1 MKTRN
6 IIIFLIIIAI
16 LGLSIFTALR
26 GFKIGSYEIKPMKG
40 SIRQGLDL
48 KGGVYVVY
56 EAQTNKTGRELDQ
69 LMEQVVSVFGRRV
82 DSMGLTEPSITR
94 EGGKRVRVELPGI
107 KNAQEAIEMIGK
119 TAQLQ
124 FITADGEVVITGA
137 NVVKAQATLGQ
148 GNAPQVSLQLDKEGA
163 VKFAEVTGR
172 LVNLPNREDKII
184 YIILDEEVISYP
196 AVSTK
201 IPDGHASITGNFTI
215 ETASN
220 LAALIR
226 AGALPVE
233 LEEIQSSTITAT
245 LGENALDRSLQA
257 AKIGITLV
265 FLFML
270 VYYRVPGLV
279 ASIALLIYILLVIGT
294 MVVLK
299 ATFTLPGI
307 AALILSVGMAVD
319 ANVIIFERMKEEI
332 RLGKTVRAS
341 VDSGFKRA
349 FASII
354 DSNITALISG
364 VILYQFGT
372 GPIRGFAVMLIVG
385 IVASM
390 FTAIIVTKFLLKLLV
405 GMDLT
410 KNTKLYG
417 V

>member
-16 LGLSIFTALR
+16 LGLSIFTALK

-40 SIRQGLDL
+40 LIRQGLDL

-56 EAQTNKTGRELDQ
+56 EAQTDKTGKELDQ
-69 LMEQVVSVFGRRV
+69 LMEQVVSIFGRRV

-94 EGGKRVRVELPGI
+94 ESGKRVRVELPGV
-107 KNAQEAIEMIGK
+107 KNAQEAIDMIGK

-124 FITADGEVVITGA
+124 FITGDGEVVITGA

-148 GNAPQVSLQLDKEGA
+148 GNTPEVSLQLDKEGA
-163 VKFAEVTGR
+163 SKFADVTGK
-172 LVNLPNREDKII
+172 LVSLPNREDRII
-184 YIILDEEVISYP
+184 YIVLDEEVISYP

-233 LEEIQSSTITAT
+233 LEEIQTSTITAT

-257 AKIGITLV
+257 AKIGVTLV

-270 VYYRVPGLV
+270 VCYRMPGLV

-294 MVVLK
+294 MIVLK

-332 RLGKTVRAS
+332 RLGKTIRAS

-349 FASII
+349 FTSII
-354 DSNITALISG
+354 DSNITTLISG
-364 VILYQFGT
+364 IILYQFGT
-372 GPIRGFAVMLIVG
+372 GPIKGFAVMLIVG

-390 FTAIIVTKFLLKLLV
+390 FTAIIVTRFLLKLLI

>member
-48 KGGVYVVY
+48 KGRDYVVF
-56 EAQTNKTGRELDQ
+56 ETQTKKTGSELDQ

-354 DSNITALISG
+354 DSNITTLISG

>member
-1 MKTRN
+1 MKARN
-6 IIIFLIIIAI
+6 IIIFLIIII
-16 LGLSIFTALR
+16 VLGLSIFIAFNGLEV
-26 GFKIGSYEIKPMKG
+26 GSYKIKPLKG

-56 EAQTNKTGRELDQ
+56 EAQTDKTGRELDL
-69 LMEQVVSVFGRRV
+69 LMEQVIGVFGKRV

-94 EGGKRVRVELPGI
+94 EGGKRVRVELPGVG
-107 KNAQEAIEMIGK
+107 NAQEAIDMIGK

-124 FITADGEVVITGA
+124 FVTADGEVVVTGA
-137 NVVKAQATLGQ
+137 NVKKAQATLGE
-148 GNAPQVSLQLDKEGA
+148 GNAPQVALQFDKEGA
-163 VKFAEVTGR
+163 ARFAEVTDR
-172 LVNLPNREDKII
+172 LVGLQNREDKII

-196 AVSTK
+196 AVSTRV
-201 IPDGHASITGNFTI
+201 PDGNASITGNFTI
-215 ETASN
+215 ESASN

-233 LEEIQSSTITAT
+233 LKEIQTSTITAT
-245 LGENALDRSLQA
+245 LGEDALNRSLQA
-257 AKIGITLV
+257 AKIGIALV

-279 ASIALLIYILLVIGT
+279 ADIALLIYILLVIGT
-294 MVVLK
+294 MVILK

-319 ANVIIFERMKEEI
+319 ANVIIFERIKEEI
-332 RLGKTVRAS
+332 KLGKTVRAS
-341 VDSGFKRA
+341 IDSGFKRA
-349 FASII
+349 FTSII
-354 DSNITALISG
+354 DSNITTLISG
-364 VILYQFGT
+364 IILYQFGT

-405 GMDLT
+405 GMGLT

>member
-1 MKTRN
+1 M
-6 IIIFLIIIAI
+6 
-16 LGLSIFTALR
+16 
-26 GFKIGSYEIKPMKG
+26 
-40 SIRQGLDL
+40 
-48 KGGVYVVY
+48 
-56 EAQTNKTGRELDQ
+56 
-69 LMEQVVSVFGRRV
+69 
-82 DSMGLTEPSITR
+82 
-94 EGGKRVRVELPGI
+94 
-107 KNAQEAIEMIGK
+107 
-119 TAQLQ
+119 
-124 FITADGEVVITGA
+124 
-137 NVVKAQATLGQ
+137 
-148 GNAPQVSLQLDKEGA
+148 
-163 VKFAEVTGR
+163 
-172 LVNLPNREDKII
+172 VNLPNREDKII

-354 DSNITALISG
+354 DSNITTLISG

>member
-354 DSNITALISG
+354 DSNITTLISG